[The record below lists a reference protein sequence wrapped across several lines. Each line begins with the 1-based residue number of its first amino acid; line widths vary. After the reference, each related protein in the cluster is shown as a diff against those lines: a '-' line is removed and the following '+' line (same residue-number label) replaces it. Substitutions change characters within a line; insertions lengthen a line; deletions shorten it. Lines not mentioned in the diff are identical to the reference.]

1 MKRTKSTKPTNSNT
15 NFRFPGPYGKHLSS
29 SRWTL
34 FLKIRRCLFPL
45 PVLASALLCLT
56 AFLPA
61 MQDGR
66 MVPSFGLSIFL
77 TFARIWILA
86 LGVYGISFLLW
97 KAAAHLFSLAPLRKL
112 FTLGYFSL
120 LAVAGILLLPELS
133 ATQLADMLKLSRL
146 PRFSLSA
153 TPFLACLSAGIYT
166 GSFLVLS
173 RKKAQD
179 PAHAAGEAFEK
190 YCVKVLKK
198 NGFHHVK
205 RIGRS
210 GDHGVDILCR
220 KRMRVIAIQCKCYSG
235 GVGNSAVQ
243 QVYTGK
249 NFYHADTAVVMT
261 NSCLTAQARQEAAH
275 LDVILWDRQNFE
287 HNSFPVRSGKR
298 S

>member
-1 MKRTKSTKPTNSNT
+1 M
-15 NFRFPGPYGKHLSS
+15 
-29 SRWTL
+29 
-34 FLKIRRCLFPL
+34 
-45 PVLASALLCLT
+45 
-56 AFLPA
+56 
-61 MQDGR
+61 
-66 MVPSFGLSIFL
+66 
-77 TFARIWILA
+77 
-86 LGVYGISFLLW
+86 
-97 KAAAHLFSLAPLRKL
+97 
-112 FTLGYFSL
+112 
-120 LAVAGILLLPELS
+120 AGILLLPELS

-146 PRFSLSA
+146 PRFSLSV

-261 NSCLTAQARQEAAH
+261 NSWLTAQARQEAAH

-287 HNSFPVRSGKR
+287 HNSFPIRSGKR